1 MSTKVLSA
9 LASIILCVGFA
20 APVEGSLM
28 TFDSRS
34 IFNTIAPGLSV
45 DTFETGLV
53 ASGGATVCTGP
64 LSSAAASACFPL
76 GGLLPG
82 AVYSASPGPL
92 MAVLGAGFPGVG
104 NTSKVLGPNFF
115 SETFNIN
122 YSNANAVGFD
132 VFPGQ
137 PGAAPV
143 LISVFSPLNTSL
155 GSFNILGPIGGTF
168 WGVISDTDLIGR
180 INIQSLPN
188 GGELIDNHAFG
199 IAQVPEPTVLALLGA
214 GTLASGLLLRRRS
227 RKSA

>member
-1 MSTKVLSA
+1 MSSKVLSA

-20 APVEGSLM
+20 APVEGALM
-28 TFDSRS
+28 TFNSRS
-34 IFNTIAPGLSV
+34 IFNTVAPGLSV

-53 ASGGATVCTGP
+53 APGGVTVCTGP

-82 AVYSASPGPL
+82 AVYSAMPGPS
-92 MAVLGAGFPGVG
+92 MVVLGAGFPGVG
-104 NTSKVLGPNFF
+104 NTSKVVGPNAF
-115 SETFNIN
+115 SDTFNVN

-132 VFPGQ
+132 VLPGA

-143 LISVFSPLNTSL
+143 LISVFSPLSILL
-155 GSFNILGPIGGTF
+155 GSFNIPGPIGGTF
-168 WGVISDTDLIGR
+168 WGVVSDTDLIGR

-199 IAQVPEPTVLALLGA
+199 IAQIPEPTVLALLGV
-214 GTLASGLLLRRRS
+214 GTLSLGLLRRRS